1 MAEGG
6 ERKGEEEEISSYEN
20 FPIPPPP
27 FSLSVSRTN
36 LTSRKQP
43 PPSSHTPKKVKT
55 YLGNIV
61 QDLIVVYC

>member
-6 ERKGEEEEISSYEN
+6 EEKEEISSYEN

-27 FSLSVSRTN
+27 ALSLSVSRTN

-43 PPSSHTPKKVKT
+43 PPSSHTQKKEKT